1 MTILVTGKSRRC
13 THVSSGSVH
22 CVGPGQLTGV
32 QFMLSQQSRLY
43 TSFVAALHSAPH
55 VLAAASSILSIR
67 NQVRADNKI
76 EKDEVK
82 RATSQAMKQ
91 LRTREKL
98 IILLGRLEGSSFPAD
113 RIPDFDLPEKHPL
126 NVLNKMSSNKERSR
140 NSRWLCFKQIVII
153 LIIYIGKLF

>member
-1 MTILVTGKSRRC
+1 MCNVYLLISCFLFQRCPKEMTILVTGKSHRC
-13 THVSSGSVH
+13 THVSSGLVR

-55 VLAAASSILSIR
+55 LLAAASSILAIR

-91 LRTREKL
+91 LGL
-98 IILLGRLEGSSFPAD
+98 
-113 RIPDFDLPEKHPL
+113 
-126 NVLNKMSSNKERSR
+126 
-140 NSRWLCFKQIVII
+140 
-153 LIIYIGKLF
+153 